1 MNQADINEVVELLTK
16 AIKRSDWDSVTDAL
30 EYLQDFQDEPQYE
43 EE

>member
-1 MNQADINEVVELLTK
+1 MNQSDINEVVALLTK
-16 AIKRSDWDSVTDAL
+16 AIKRSDWESVTDAL